1 MFFTNCFTKKTKMP
15 FHIIAAFS
23 ILVVTSIM
31 ASNINIEKSFAVD
44 KVSLLSLNSTNSKLN
59 ADMTHFYNCVSK
71 SVQNGNSSHL
81 PKFFNNEPT
90 KTEIALCFKEI
101 QINKSIIK

>member
-1 MFFTNCFTKKTKMP
+1 MFFTNCFTKMP
-15 FHIIAAFS
+15 FHIIAVFS
-23 ILVVTSIM
+23 ILVVTSIL

-59 ADMTHFYNCVSK
+59 SDMTHFYNCVSK
-71 SVQNGNSSHL
+71 SIQNGNSAHL

-90 KTEIALCFKEI
+90 KTEIALCFKEM